1 MKPEEREELL
11 SAYADGE
18 LDELARARAEEALK
32 ADPKAQRMLNDYAA
46 LGESLRAELEERA
59 GMQNYSAMEDAVLSR
74 LGLSE
79 DKAQEPAAAQ
89 PAPTRP
95 RAIELGRPTL
105 ADLFRQLLSR
115 PAISFALGA
124 LVVAGAW
131 SVSVRVTGPPPS
143 HTGATAVAD
152 SGARSRA
159 AAPGPELR
167 GPEPEQSFARVAP
180 SLLVDSLDVEHGKVI
195 LATQPDDPEAPVVLW
210 HLSNSEEPGEQPAP
224 GADQPNP
231 SPSHHPET
239 NPL

>member
-11 SAYADGE
+11 SAYVDGE

-32 ADPKAQRMLNDYAA
+32 ADPAAKRVLEDYAA

-59 GMQNYSAMEDAVLSR
+59 GMQNYSAMEDAVLAR

-79 DKAQEPAAAQ
+79 QAAGDHAAREPAAAEAA
-89 PAPTRP
+89 PATP

-143 HTGATAVAD
+143 GTATTAVAD
-152 SGARSRA
+152 R
-159 AAPGPELR
+159 APGPELR

-195 LATQPDDPEAPVVLW
+195 LATQPDDPDAPVVLW
-210 HLSNSEEPGEQPAP
+210 HLSNSEEPGGKPAH
-224 GADQPNP
+224 GADQPTPAP
-231 SPSHHPET
+231 SQHPET